1 MPNPPRLPTPPHVVA
16 AIEAEL
22 LNPQDPPRSRRAL
35 SAAHGVSVRT
45 VQRIADRLGIAKDA
59 WRTDTVRAATESAL
73 DRRRAERSRI
83 ADELQRRAAE
93 ILAKLDEPF
102 LAFAF
107 GGRDN
112 EYNEHLLPGPPTSD
126 IRNLVQSANTLLG
139 RAQEIDTRDQAGAD
153 DSAGEVLD
161 RLFTGLGHAY
171 RAARLDDDTDQGEP
185 AP

>member
-22 LNPQDPPRSRRAL
+22 LTPHDPPRSRRAI
-35 SAAHGVSVRT
+35 SDAHGVSIRT
-45 VQRIADRLGIAKDA
+45 VQRIADRLGIAKEA
-59 WRTDTVRAATESAL
+59 WRTDTVRAATVSAL
-73 DRRRAERSRI
+73 DRRRAERSRL

-93 ILAKLDEPF
+93 ILAKLDQPH
-102 LAFAF
+102 LAFSF

-112 EYNEHLLPGPPTSD
+112 EYNERLLDAPPSSD

-139 RAQEIDTRDQAGAD
+139 RAQEIDTRDQLAAD
-153 DSAGEVLD
+153 DTAGEVLD

-171 RAARLDDDTDQGEP
+171 RAARLDEHPGEDP
-185 AP
+185 T